1 MLLNFTLLNAG
12 HSLAMSATALAS
24 KRLASKN
31 RPSKVTGQLLALLL
45 LSLYGTAVWS
55 ADQPTATNAI
65 SNEITT
71 IISSKQ
77 HAYLTPSDFT
87 HRQADLDAL
96 YKLNNYQL
104 VWLNNASSPRL
115 VADLLQVLQNAGNE
129 GLDPERYSSHALA
142 TQLPA
147 SLALPADA
155 HSQLALY
162 DTALS
167 LSLLRYLH
175 DLHYGRINPQG
186 VNFNLKPR
194 GKKLVDLPALMLAAA
209 QQGNVA
215 QLSASVEPKR
225 QVYQQ
230 LKSALV
236 QYRELATQTTQLHL
250 SEKAVRPGENR
261 VGLADLKRYLQ
272 VSGDMPGESTDT
284 AEATGQYAGEVVEGV
299 KHFQRRHGLEA
310 DGVLGKG
317 TIAALN
323 EPLAQR
329 VTQIELAMER
339 LRWLPESN
347 QGSSIVVNIP
357 AFQLSAYD
365 DRGVANPKLANM
377 RVVVG
382 KALKNETPVLMA
394 DMSFIDFMPYWN
406 VPYNIVKTEILP
418 KLAENPSYLGRE
430 QMEIVT
436 PSGVL
441 PVNSAS
447 LSLVKQGSARIRQKP
462 GGKNALGKIKFMF
475 PNKEDVYM
483 HDTPASGLFSRTRR
497 DFSHGCVR
505 VANPLALAEFVLAGQ
520 LPPDAIKKALGTPK
534 NQRVIL
540 KKPIPVLFYYST
552 AFFDQKNTLVFYPD
566 IYGRDALLIEALKKN
581 EDLPDLLLFA
591 NELGQQPPTTTPGNN
606 DAASPSL
613 LEKPLASRL

>member
-1 MLLNFTLLNAG
+1 MLLCLTILKSG
-12 HSLAMSATALAS
+12 YGWTRRATVPIL
-24 KRLASKN
+24 K
-31 RPSKVTGQLLALLL
+31 LLAAKNGLGKITARLLL
-45 LSLYGTAVWS
+45 LSLPMAAAWPE
-55 ADQPTATNAI
+55 DQPTAANAI
-65 SNEITT
+65 SKAITG

-87 HRQADLDAL
+87 HRQEDLDTL
-96 YKLNNYQL
+96 YQHNNYQL
-104 VWLNNASSPRL
+104 LWLNKPNSTQLA
-115 VADLLQVLQNAGNE
+115 ADLVQVLQNAAND
-129 GLDPERYSSHALA
+129 GLEPDRYSSHALA
-142 TQLPA
+142 EQLPA
-147 SLALPADA
+147 SLALPVDA

-175 DLHYGRINPQG
+175 DLHYGRVNPQG
-186 VNFNLKPR
+186 INFNLKPR
-194 GKKLVDLPALMLAAA
+194 EKKSLDLPALMLAAA

-215 QLSASVEPKR
+215 QLPSSVEPKR
-225 QVYQQ
+225 QGYQQ
-230 LKSALV
+230 LKSALL
-236 QYRELATQTTQLHL
+236 QYKKLASQTTQLHL
-250 SEKAVRPGENR
+250 SDKAIRPGETM

-272 VSGDMPGESTDT
+272 VSGDMQEEAQDAAETTGLYTD
-284 AEATGQYAGEVVEGV
+284 AVVEGV

-310 DGVLGKG
+310 DGILGKG

-339 LRWLPESN
+339 LRWLPEASPVR
-347 QGSSIVVNIP
+347 SIVVNIP
-357 AFQLSAYD
+357 AFQLSVFD
-365 DRGVANPKLANM
+365 DTGIANPKLANM

-382 KALKNETPVLMA
+382 KALKNETPELMA

-418 KLAENPSYLGRE
+418 KLAQNPSYLGRE

-475 PNKEDVYM
+475 PNKDDVYL

-505 VANPLALAEFVLAGQ
+505 VANPQALAEFVLAGQ
-520 LPPDAIKKALGTPK
+520 LPPDAIKKALDTPK

-540 KKPIPVLFYYST
+540 KRPIPVLFYYST
-552 AFFDQKNTLVFYPD
+552 AFFDQQNSLVFYPD
-566 IYGRDALLIEALKKN
+566 IYGRDALLTEALKN
-581 EDLPDLLLFA
+581 NADLPDQALFA
-591 NELGQQPPTTTPGNN
+591 NAPGQQPTATPPNHN
-606 DAASPSL
+606 DATPSSSPL
-613 LEKPLASRL
+613 DKPLAAAL